1 MYSQRR
7 MRHTVPMAWTLT
19 DDGEIPGKEKMMN
32 EKKMQ
37 AARLRQYQM
46 LIKFL
51 NRQKQRSKD

>member
-1 MYSQRR
+1 
-7 MRHTVPMAWTLT
+7 LT
-19 DDGEIPGKEKMMN
+19 DGGEIPGKEKMMN